1 MLTNFFF
8 LFPLLGNNCAQ
19 VWVEHEFESHQ
30 SICTDAE
37 KFFNGKDLVSKG
49 ITQQGNCN
57 ISNPDGLKANLGE
70 TSVRIVPM
78 VAPVLRQE
86 GG

>member
-1 MLTNFFF
+1 MLTTFF
-8 LFPLLGNNCAQ
+8 FPLLGNNCAQ
-19 VWVEHEFESHQ
+19 VWVEREFESHQ
-30 SICTDAE
+30 SICTDTE
-37 KFFNGKDLVSKG
+37 KFFNGKDLVSNG
-49 ITQQGNCN
+49 ITQQGNCS

-78 VAPVLRQE
+78 VALVLRQE